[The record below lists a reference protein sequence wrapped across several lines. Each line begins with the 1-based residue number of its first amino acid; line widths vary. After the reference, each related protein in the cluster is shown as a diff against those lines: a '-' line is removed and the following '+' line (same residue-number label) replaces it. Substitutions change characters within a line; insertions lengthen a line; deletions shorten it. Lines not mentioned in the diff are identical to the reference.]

1 MILELASQLSPQNMY
16 PMVENVPENPPTPT
30 YSAAGHPGG
39 IPASGVPDIQPNPNY
54 HYHQHPYLSRLPS
67 APVQGQWSSGLC
79 HCFNDPVNCAITCVC
94 PCITFG
100 QITEII
106 NRGSKSCV
114 SRGCLFGMLAVV
126 GCACFYSCF
135 YRSKLR
141 AQYDLNEEP
150 CTDFL
155 VHFCCAS
162 CALCQEYRELKNRG
176 FDMGIGWE
184 ANMDRQKR
192 GVTMAP
198 IVVPGMAR

>member
-1 MILELASQLSPQNMY
+1 MY
-16 PMVENVPENPPTPT
+16 PTMQDPSTPS
-30 YSAAGHPGG
+30 YSADGHPGS
-39 IPASGVPDIQPNPNY
+39 ITASGFPDIIHTQP
-54 HYHQHPYLSRLPS
+54 HPSHHLYISHSLPRARP
-67 APVQGQWSSGLC
+67 APVPGQWTSGLC
-79 HCFNDPVNCAITCVC
+79 HCFDDPVNCVITCVC

-100 QITEII
+100 QITEIV

-114 SRGCLFGMLAVV
+114 SRGLLYGLLAFT

-141 AQYDLNEEP
+141 GQYDLHEEP
-150 CTDFL
+150 CTDCL

-192 GVTMAP
+192 GVTVAP

>member
-1 MILELASQLSPQNMY
+1 MS
-16 PMVENVPENPPTPT
+16 
-30 YSAAGHPGG
+30 YSADGHLGP
-39 IPASGVPDIQPNPNY
+39 IPVSGVVPDILPTQTHPS
-54 HYHQHPYLSRLPS
+54 HHPYTSYSLPR
-67 APVQGQWSSGLC
+67 APSTPVPGQWTSGLC
-79 HCFNDPVNCAITCVC
+79 HCFDDPVNCVITCVC

-100 QITEII
+100 QVTEIV
-106 NRGSKSCV
+106 NRGTKPCV
-114 SRGCLFGMLAVV
+114 SRGFLFGLLAFT
-126 GCACFYSCF
+126 GFACFYSCF

-141 AQYDLNEEP
+141 GQYDLHEEP
-150 CTDFL
+150 CTDCL
-155 VHFCCAS
+155 VHFCCGA

>member
-1 MILELASQLSPQNMY
+1 MY
-16 PMVENVPENPPTPT
+16 PHVDTMSENPPTPT
-30 YSAAGHPGG
+30 YSVAGHQDP
-39 IPASGVPDIQPNPNY
+39 IPASGIPGVQSHPMTIHHHMRHQPYIPHN
-54 HYHQHPYLSRLPS
+54 LSRIPS
-67 APVQGQWSSGLC
+67 APIPGQWTSGLC
-79 HCFNDPVNCAITCVC
+79 HCFDDPVNCAITCVC

-114 SRGCLFGMLAVV
+114 SRGFLFGMLSMV
-126 GCACFYSCF
+126 GAACFYSCF

-141 AQYDLNEEP
+141 GQYDLPEEP
-150 CTDFL
+150 CTDCL
-155 VHFCCAS
+155 VHFCCAA